1 MTDNTLVSRI
11 IDLNDACNI
20 DWIKNDNEFIGFTTI
35 NNEKYM
41 FVLDMK
47 DIEIKDMMMTA
58 NVTSYG
64 LTIYN
69 LNTNK
74 KYKINNDYKNTLL
87 DNLHTKILI
96 HNMYRDMETQE
107 SDIKESINSD
117 IELAAQE
124 LEEMIKKE
132 KAEKE
137 IVLKHLLEF
146 VDDLCFNSNGDDTFD
161 TDGDQ
166 EEEFVIHNYNGLR
179 YIINRHIL
187 GYIIDILLEILDYY
201 VIKSDNTTYVYFIYN
216 GNIFEVGRMVGQGTY
231 EYLRRVIDINEDDDF
246 FKIINLKKVY
256 NYYMENIHYD

>member
-20 DWIKNDNEFIGFTTI
+20 DWIKSDDGFIGFTTI

-41 FVLDMK
+41 LVLDMK
-47 DIEIKDMMMTA
+47 DIMMS
-58 NVTSYG
+58 NIITSYS

-74 KYKINNDYKNTLL
+74 KYKIKDNNVLLKNLCA
-87 DNLHTKILI
+87 KILI
-96 HNMYRDMETQE
+96 HNMYRDIETKE

-117 IELAAQE
+117 IERAAKE
-124 LEEMIKKE
+124 LEELLKKE

-146 VDDLCFNSNGDDTFD
+146 VDDLCFNSNADDMFD

-166 EEEFVIHNYNGLR
+166 EEEFVIHNYNGFR
-179 YIINRHIL
+179 YIINRHVL
-187 GYIIDILLEILDYY
+187 GYMIDILLEILDYY
-201 VIKSDNTTYVYFIYN
+201 AIKSDNTTYVYFIYN

-231 EYLRRVIDINEDDDF
+231 EYLRRVIDINEDDEH
-246 FKIINLKKVY
+246 IQLINLKKVY
-256 NYYMENIHYD
+256 DKFYGRK